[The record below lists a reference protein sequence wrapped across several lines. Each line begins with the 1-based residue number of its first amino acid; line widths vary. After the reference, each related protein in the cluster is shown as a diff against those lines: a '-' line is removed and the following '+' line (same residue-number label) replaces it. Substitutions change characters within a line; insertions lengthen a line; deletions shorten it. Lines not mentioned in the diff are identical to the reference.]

1 MIMAGIWIAPL
12 CASTAGRATPINT
25 RKPVKNRPKSAT
37 ALPELSMKS
46 SGFAHRAQI
55 QFGTGAMTYVATTI
69 NGRKLC
75 QRAEERMTR
84 RKPMAR
90 TKESAIIVLRPAIM
104 TAEIQDLEGPKAGEI

>member
-1 MIMAGIWIAPL
+1 MRVSHEMQMRQRKKNGIRL
-12 CASTAGRATPINT
+12 NKLTNT

-90 TKESAIIVLRPAIM
+90 T
-104 TAEIQDLEGPKAGEI
+104 